1 VSVRVTNRP
10 GQQLLGTNGRDD
22 GPGVYR
28 VPLLGHLA
36 GSTAMYDVRDGPYM
50 EMICTDVWQKGWW
63 SIGIDNSA
71 LCTDPCN
78 TSRLCHFLMVSNW
91 PPSADYNLHSGRPK
105 PVVTICI

>member
-1 VSVRVTNRP
+1 
-10 GQQLLGTNGRDD
+10 
-22 GPGVYR
+22 
-28 VPLLGHLA
+28 
-36 GSTAMYDVRDGPYM
+36 MYDVRDGPYM

-78 TSRLCHFLMVSNW
+78 TSRLCLFLMVSNW
-91 PPSADYNLHSGRPK
+91 PPADYNFHSGRPK